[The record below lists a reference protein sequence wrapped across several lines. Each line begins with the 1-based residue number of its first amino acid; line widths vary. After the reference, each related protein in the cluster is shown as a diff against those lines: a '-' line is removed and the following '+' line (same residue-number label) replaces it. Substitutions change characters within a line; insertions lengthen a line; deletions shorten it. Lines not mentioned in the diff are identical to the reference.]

1 MTRRILFQVH
11 WLLGISV
18 GLVLA
23 LMGLT
28 GATMSF
34 EDEITGLLNSRTIH
48 VEKGAN
54 SAGLMTPDALLA
66 SIRVQLPGEEVRPL
80 VLSADPARAAQFR
93 VRQPSGAATFYA
105 NPYNGH
111 VLGKAAGSD
120 FFSFIEDLHRFL
132 ALPLTEGRRDSEIG
146 KQITGVAAFSL
157 IFFALSGLYLRWP
170 RKPLD
175 WRSWFVLDLKRTG
188 RNLYRSLHAV
198 IGGWM
203 VLCYLMSALTGLWWS
218 YGWYHDLASKALGIE
233 ETRRAPAPDRKP
245 KEALADAKADAPR
258 AAGPRKKRGAE
269 GAAKASDSSRAISFD
284 PAWQTFVQRV
294 GPDFGRASLTVSRD
308 GKSVS
313 IERFDGPL
321 RGGLMDRYTF
331 DSTTGA
337 LKVTDLY
344 ANRPINKVIGTSMLS
359 MHSGSVFGV
368 AGRVVV
374 MLCSL
379 TMPLFAV
386 TGWLLY
392 LGRRRK
398 RREAGAVVPL
408 TRAAANDM
416 NSDLLIVHASQ
427 TGTAERI
434 ASMSAA
440 AFASAGK
447 AARCLPISALDSV
460 SLAAARCV
468 LFVVSTY
475 GDGQAPDRARS
486 FVRQMMGR
494 PAPSGG
500 FSYAVLALGDR
511 EYPDFCHFGRQI
523 DEWLTKAGARKLFE
537 RIEMNGRD
545 DESEQRWR
553 RQLSK
558 LGAAAVAGWEEAPV
572 EAWKLA
578 RRELLNPGSQGGGV
592 HYLRLKANA
601 ASSPHW
607 TAGDIVEIYPQNDP
621 AAAARVVLAAGLKAG
636 TRIRGQRLDAHLSG
650 AILPSPDSVR
660 EMSAA
665 ELVDTLKP
673 LPHRDYS
680 IASIPADGSLD
691 LVVRQLVTA
700 SGELGVGSG
709 WLTAHAAEG
718 APVQA
723 RIRANAGFHR
733 PEGERALILIGNG
746 TGFAGLRAHLRERS
760 AAGSKGHWLLF
771 GERNARYDAFFK
783 HELDAWRGDGTL
795 ARIDL
800 AYSRDED
807 CGRYVQDLVR
817 HSASDIFTWVAG
829 GAAIMVCGSL
839 AGMAPAVDTELRT
852 ALGDERVSMMV
863 ANGLYRRDVY

>member
-11 WLLGISV
+11 WLLGITV

-34 EDEITGLLNSRTIH
+34 EDEITGLLNSRTIS
-48 VEKGAN
+48 VANGGKGAER
-54 SAGLMTPDALLA
+54 MTPDALLA
-66 SIRVQLPGEEVRPL
+66 SIQAQFPGEDIRPL

-93 VRQPSGAATFYA
+93 VRQPSGAATYYA
-105 NPYNGH
+105 DPYTGH
-111 VLGKAAGSD
+111 VLGKAAGND
-120 FFSFIEDLHRFL
+120 FFSFVEDLHRFL
-132 ALPLTEGRRDSEIG
+132 ALPLTEGRRDNEIG

-198 IGGWM
+198 IGAWM
-203 VLCYLMSALTGLWWS
+203 VLSYLLSALTGLWWS
-218 YGWYHDLASKALGIE
+218 YGWYHDLVSKTLGIE
-233 ETRRAPAPDRKP
+233 EMRRAPAMDRKP
-245 KEALADAKADAPR
+245 KEALALAKGDAPR
-258 AAGPRKKRGAE
+258 AAAPRKKRGAQ
-269 GAAKASDSSRAISFD
+269 GAAEPGHAISFD
-284 PAWQTFVQRV
+284 AAWNTFVQRV

-331 DSTTGA
+331 DASTGS
-337 LKVTDLY
+337 LKLTDLY
-344 ANRPINKVIGTSMLS
+344 ADRPVSKVVGTSMLS
-359 MHSGSVFGV
+359 VHSGSVFGI
-368 AGRVVV
+368 AGRVVI

-379 TMPLFAV
+379 TMPLFAI

-398 RREAGAVVPL
+398 RREAGAIAIPSLPPVVV
-408 TRAAANDM
+408 NDVD
-416 NSDLLIVHASQ
+416 SDLLIVHASQ

-440 AFASAGK
+440 AFASAGRS
-447 AARCLPISALDSV
+447 ARLLPISALDSV

-486 FVRQMMGR
+486 FVRQMMAR

-500 FSYAVLALGDR
+500 FSYGVLALGDR
-511 EYPDFCHFGRQI
+511 EYPDFCHFGRQV
-523 DEWLTKAGARKLFE
+523 DEWLTRAGARKLFE

-553 RQLSK
+553 RQLSE
-558 LGAAAVAGWEEAPV
+558 LGAATTASWAQAPV
-572 EAWKLA
+572 EAWTLA
-578 RRELLNPGSQGGGV
+578 TRELLNPGSQGGGV
-592 HYLRLKANA
+592 HFVRLKANA
-601 ASSPHW
+601 ATAHQW
-607 TAGDIVEIYPQNDP
+607 TAGDIVEIYPRNDP
-621 AAAARVVLAAGLKAG
+621 AAVTRFLSAAGLDAD
-636 TRIRGQRLDAHLSG
+636 TRVHGQRLDTHLSG
-650 AILPSPDSVR
+650 AILPLPDAADK
-660 EMSAA
+660 MSAA
-665 ELVDTLKP
+665 ELVDILKP

-680 IASIPADGSLD
+680 IASVPADGYLD
-691 LVVRQLVTA
+691 LVVRQLVKS

-709 WLTAHAAEG
+709 WLTAYTTEG
-718 APVQA
+718 DAVQA
-723 RIRANAGFHR
+723 RIRTNAGFHR

-760 AAGSKGHWLLF
+760 LAGSKGHWLLF

-783 HELDAWRGDGTL
+783 HELDAWRADGTL
-795 ARIDL
+795 ARVDL
-800 AYSRDED
+800 AYSRDDD
-807 CGRYVQDLVR
+807 CGRYVQDLIR
-817 HSASDIFTWVAG
+817 QSASEIFMWVAG

-839 AGMAPAVDTELRT
+839 AGMAPAVDRELRA

>member
-11 WLLGISV
+11 WLLGVTV

-34 EDEITGLLNSRTIH
+34 EDEITGLLNSSTIS
-48 VEKGAN
+48 VAKGAE
-54 SAGLMTPDALLA
+54 LMTPDALLA
-66 SIRVQLPGEEVRPL
+66 SLRAQLPGEEIRPL
-80 VLSADPARAAQFR
+80 VLSADPERAVQFR

-105 NPYNGH
+105 NPYDGH

-120 FFSFIEDLHRFL
+120 FFSFVEDVHRFL
-132 ALPLTEGRRDSEIG
+132 ALPITEGRRDSEIG
-146 KQITGVAAFSL
+146 KQITGIAAFSL

-175 WRSWFVLDLKRTG
+175 WRAWFVLDLKRTG

-203 VLCYLMSALTGLWWS
+203 VLCYLMSAMTGLWWS

-233 ETRRAPAPDRKP
+233 ETRRAPAADRKP
-245 KEALADAKADAPR
+245 KEALADAKGDAPR
-258 AAGPRKKRGAE
+258 AAGSRKKRGVE
-269 GAAKASDSSRAISFD
+269 GAPKAMDSSRAISFD

-294 GPDFGRASLTVSRD
+294 GRDFGRASLTVSRD
-308 GKSVS
+308 GRAVS

-321 RGGLMDRYTF
+321 RGGLMDRFTF
-331 DSTTGA
+331 DAATGS
-337 LKVTDLY
+337 LKATDLY
-344 ANRPINKVIGTSMLS
+344 ANRPINKVIGTSMLTL
-359 MHSGSVFGV
+359 HSGAVFGV
-368 AGRVVV
+368 PGRVIV

-379 TMPLFAV
+379 TMPLFAI

-398 RREAGAVVPL
+398 RREADAIAPL
-408 TRAAANDM
+408 PSFATCHA

-440 AFASAGK
+440 AFASAGR

-486 FVRQMMGR
+486 FVRQMMAR

-511 EYPDFCHFGRQI
+511 EYPDFCHFGRQV
-523 DEWLTKAGARKLFE
+523 DEWLTKAGARRLFE

-553 RQLSK
+553 RQLTA
-558 LGAAAVAGWEEAPV
+558 LGAATVAGWEEAPV
-572 EAWKLA
+572 QSWTLA
-578 RRELLNPGSQGGGV
+578 QRKLLNPGSQGGGV
-592 HYLRLKANA
+592 HHVRLKVNA
-601 ASSPHW
+601 ATSPGW
-607 TAGDIVEIYPQNDP
+607 TAGDIVEIYPHNDP
-621 AAAARVVLAAGLKAG
+621 AAVARVLSAAGLDAG
-636 TRIRGQRLDAHLSG
+636 ALVHGRRLDAHLSG
-650 AILPSPDSVR
+650 AVLPSAESVR
-660 EMSAA
+660 NMSAA
-665 ELVDTLKP
+665 ALVATLKP
-673 LPHRDYS
+673 LPYRDYS
-680 IASIPADGSLD
+680 IASIPADGYLD
-691 LVVRQLVTA
+691 LVVRQRVRS

-718 APVQA
+718 SLVQA
-723 RIRANAGFHR
+723 RIRANAGFYR
-733 PEGERALILIGNG
+733 PDGERALILIGNG
-746 TGFAGLRAHLRERS
+746 TGIAGLRAHLRERS

-783 HELDAWRGDGTL
+783 QELEAWRADGTL

-800 AYSRDED
+800 AYSRDDD
-807 CGRYVQDLVR
+807 CGRYIQDLVR
-817 HSASDIFTWVAG
+817 HSASDIFTWVGG
-829 GAAIMVCGSL
+829 GAALMVCGSL
-839 AGMAPAVDTELRT
+839 AGMAPAVDRELRA